1 MSTESAPTRCGSW
14 GRRGDALRPPP
25 GPLLVS
31 PSASL
36 PTQPLR
42 PEMTRPGLLAWVADG
57 YNGTGLECVLRHT
70 CPPSSFI
77 TALGTIPDTAFRT
90 RQYYLCRCPSSS
102 RTETPVRAGTLTVP
116 VTAARCTRVPGRGGP
131 SVFTVRAENCGS
143 SRRLLSTDAD
153 SSHVI
158 LLTLLLSFES
168 RGPHVGSGPSSLK
181 LSSRPQLPKRSQRI
195 KHLPV
200 HPRGHVRSHCAHSDP
215 CADGTRPCPQAHD
228 SPTVGPFPKA
238 PTGGKFCVSLDKEVL
253 LSVRLEGSS
262 DSEAGGLCA

>member
-181 LSSRPQLPKRSQRI
+181 LSSRPQLPKRSHASNISLFIRGVTSGHTVRTLIPARMGQGPAHRHTI
-195 KHLPV
+195 LPQ
-200 HPRGHVRSHCAHSDP
+200 S
-215 CADGTRPCPQAHD
+215 
-228 SPTVGPFPKA
+228 GP
-238 PTGGKFCVSLDKEVL
+238 SLRL
-253 LSVRLEGSS
+253 RLEENFVSH
-262 DSEAGGLCA
+262 